1 MNRRWCARC
10 DACWSCGDADRPHY
24 ARGLCERCF
33 RAMNRD
39 GTLKLRE
46 PPPKRWCIY
55 CDQCVTCGTKRER
68 HAADGMCGRCYEQ
81 SPERAAT
88 YARYRQTDGRKRSR
102 RAWKSR
108 NAESE
113 ATMSRYR
120 SRRRRGCENGFEDV
134 FPPWLEPIVFGEF
147 ANRCARCGASADLCL
162 DHHRPL
168 RDGNGL
174 VDNAVVLC
182 LACNSRKEN
191 RLPED
196 FYEASTLREIEHRLA
211 WCRALRLAA
220 EHGRRAA

>member
-1 MNRRWCARC
+1 MT
-10 DACWSCGDADRPHY
+10 
-24 ARGLCERCF
+24 
-33 RAMNRD
+33 RD

-46 PPPKRWCIY
+46 PPLKRWCIY
-55 CDQCVTCGTKRER
+55 CDQCVTCGTAEER

-81 SPERAAT
+81 SPDRVAT
-88 YARYRQTDGRKRSR
+88 YARYRQTDGRKPSR
-102 RAWKSR
+102 RAWKTR

-120 SRRRRGCENGFEDV
+120 SRRRRGRENGFEDA

-147 ANRCARCGASADLCL
+147 DNRCACCGAGTNLCL
-162 DHHRPL
+162 DHHLPL
-168 RDGNGL
+168 REGNAL
-174 VDNAVVLC
+174 LDNAVVLC

-196 FYEASTLREIEHRLA
+196 FYEASKLREIERRLA

-220 EHGRRAA
+220 EHGRRAP